1 MVVKILPSLN
11 TARLVRNFLTYSQL
25 QITFIKGSPLEYYDE
40 SPKDIVILI
49 INICYGY
56 SLTMYRRRPTKCVK
70 GLRRL
75 STLRH
80 TAIRH
85 RSVMSSS
92 RARSATTVPYCGER
106 WLLNFLCFILKGIP
120 IFDLDLMA
128 NIYQSQHINT
138 VGICVCTLNA

>member
-70 GLRRL
+70 GSYDVSTRCVIRPYDTGSNTGPFTWDIREMLFPDLLECKGLGLSRPNYWPLIKQAIIPVQQLRSRL
-75 STLRH
+75 Y
-80 TAIRH
+80 
-85 RSVMSSS
+85 
-92 RARSATTVPYCGER
+92 TV
-106 WLLNFLCFILKGIP
+106 
-120 IFDLDLMA
+120 
-128 NIYQSQHINT
+128 
-138 VGICVCTLNA
+138 

>member
-56 SLTMYRRRPTKCVK
+56 SLTMYRRRPTKSVK

-75 STLRH
+75 NTLRH

-85 RSVMSSS
+85 RASSAPFNAGVLVYEHTYFS
-92 RARSATTVPYCGER
+92 SIGRILTSPYELHSTKSYDQIFKN
-106 WLLNFLCFILKGIP
+106 WTFLK
-120 IFDLDLMA
+120 
-128 NIYQSQHINT
+128 NR
-138 VGICVCTLNA
+138 